1 MFTDKATQI
10 MFIKAAHIS
19 SPLVVEEIVP
29 LQKTNE

>member
-1 MFTDKATQI
+1 